1 MTDEFIRILVHI
13 WQLVMSVLTAVAIAF
28 VRLDLYHYDQQNV
41 DHR

>member
-1 MTDEFIRILVHI
+1 MIEDFIRILVHI

-28 VRLDLYHYDQQNV
+28 ARLDIYHSDRQNV

>member
-1 MTDEFIRILVHI
+1 MIEDFTRILVHI

-28 VRLDLYHYDQQNV
+28 VRLDMYHYDRQKV